1 MRTTLKQSIMPAWPV
16 LLALGLVG
24 VLITAMVGLDVLLGQ
39 RVSDETDEIIGN
51 SQRSI
56 VLLDAIRT
64 NAQNLSEPGISAT
77 EAHRRNDAIA
87 SEAREYDLLA
97 SYEGEA
103 AEWEHLKR
111 VVRTLAA
118 TTTQAESGPLADE
131 VDRSVDRL
139 IAINSE
145 VGQRNA
151 KAIHA
156 AHRGAIRDDA
166 VVGALALALVSLI
179 SVVLIRVLGRQRQM
193 MADRVLALDEKT
205 RDLEAFAGRAA
216 HDLRSPMNPIRG
228 YADLMLEASESED
241 VKMMARR
248 IRTAVD
254 RMARVVDD
262 MLALSTAGRPG
273 PGTCASSELAT
284 SVIDDLG
291 PELHGVELTA
301 ELAGGNV
308 SCSGGML
315 GQILRNLIG
324 NAIKFR
330 DRARPLQLRLTL
342 RRMAADVEIV
352 LEDNGVGMDED
363 TAAHAFEPLY
373 RGGRTD
379 REVPGHGLG
388 LAIVERATRALGGTC
403 ELTSVL
409 DRGTRI
415 CVRLPAA

>member
-1 MRTTLKQSIMPAWPV
+1 MRATLKQSIMPAWPV

-24 VLITAMVGLDVLLGQ
+24 VLIAAMVGLDVLLGQ
-39 RVSDETDEIIGN
+39 HVSDETDEIIGN

-64 NAQNLSEPGISAT
+64 NAQNLSEPGVSAA

-87 SEAREYDLLA
+87 AEAHEYDLLA
-97 SYEGEA
+97 SYEGEPV
-103 AEWEHLKR
+103 EWEHLKSL
-111 VVRTLAA
+111 VRALAV
-118 TTTQAESGPLADE
+118 TTTQSERGQLADE

-139 IAINSE
+139 IAINSD

-151 KAIHA
+151 TAIHA
-156 AHRGAIRDDA
+156 AHRDAIRDDA

-179 SVVLIRVLGRQRQM
+179 SVVLIRVLGRQRQL

-228 YADLMLEASESED
+228 YADLLLEASESED

-273 PGTCASSELAT
+273 AGTCASSELAT
-284 SVIDDLG
+284 AVIDDLG
-291 PELHGVELTA
+291 PELHGVEMTTD
-301 ELAGGNV
+301 LAGGNV

-342 RRMAADVEIV
+342 RRMEPDVEIV

>member
-1 MRTTLKQSIMPAWPV
+1 MPTTLKQSIMPAWPV

-24 VLITAMVGLDVLLGQ
+24 ALIAAMVGLDVVLGQ
-39 RVSDETDEIIGN
+39 HVSDETDEIIGN

-64 NAQNLSEPGISAT
+64 NAQNLSEPAISA
-77 EAHRRNDAIA
+77 ADGRRRNEAIA
-87 SEAREYDLLA
+87 SEANEYDTLA

-103 AEWEHLKR
+103 AEWGHLKG
-111 VVRTLAA
+111 VVRELGV
-118 TTTQAESGPLADE
+118 TTAPARSAQLADE

-151 KAIHA
+151 KAIHR
-156 AHRGAIRDDA
+156 AHRDAIRDDA
-166 VVGALALALVSLI
+166 VVGALVLALVSLI
-179 SVVLIRVLGRQRQM
+179 SLVLIRVLGRQRQL

-228 YADLMLEASESED
+228 YADLMLEAGESED

-273 PGTCASSELAT
+273 AGTCASSELAT

-291 PELHGVELTA
+291 PELHGVELTT

-315 GQILRNLIG
+315 GQILRNLIS

-342 RRMAADVEIV
+342 RRLEPEVEIV
-352 LEDNGVGMDED
+352 LEDNGLGMDAD

-373 RGGRTD
+373 RGRTD